1 MVHTKTE
8 KILGGGGWWLGPKL
22 WAKLGNLTQSGRPN
36 GLYLMTLMVFH
47 QKIGRLEKGKTS
59 I

>member
-47 QKIGRLEKGKTS
+47 QKIGRL
-59 I
+59 